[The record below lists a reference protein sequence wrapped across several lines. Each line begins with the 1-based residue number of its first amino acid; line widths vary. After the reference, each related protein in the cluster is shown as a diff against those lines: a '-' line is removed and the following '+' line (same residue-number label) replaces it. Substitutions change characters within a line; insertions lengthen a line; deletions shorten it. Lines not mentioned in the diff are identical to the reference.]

1 MLAMGLFTSCQKET
15 ESAQQLAEELTAELQ
30 KVTDYRTAEA
40 AAPRVKVLN
49 QRFQNAS
56 TQVLSLNFN
65 PLAES
70 VKPEEEGGVAPYV
83 ETITKL
89 AKEIGRVRASK
100 PVTTHD
106 GEIDD
111 TRLLQTVGAN
121 AGAGADA
128 GAAATLKKGNEYMK
142 NPTSRE
148 NNNPPGFAECYGS
161 DAMVDALSYTAAVEE
176 RAAYWDSEESVP
188 AVPAEVAPAEE
199 DEPTL
204 EDTDSGSSDDSGSS
218 SDDSSTPASSDDAD
232 TTPDI
237 PTTTDDDDS
246 GSSDD
251 SGSDDTSSDDDS
263 GSDDGD
269 VDVDIDI

>member
-128 GAAATLKKGNEYMK
+128 GAAATLKKGDEYMK

-246 GSSDD
+246 GS
-251 SGSDDTSSDDDS
+251 DDTSSDDDS

>member
-148 NNNPPGFAECYGS
+148 NNNPPDLPSAT
-161 DAMVDALSYTAAVEE
+161 ALMPWWTPCPTPPPWRS
-176 RAAYWDSEESVP
+176 
-188 AVPAEVAPAEE
+188 AP
-199 DEPTL
+199 PTGIL
-204 EDTDSGSSDDSGSS
+204 RN
-218 SDDSSTPASSDDAD
+218 PC
-232 TTPDI
+232 P
-237 PTTTDDDDS
+237 PCPPR
-246 GSSDD
+246 
-251 SGSDDTSSDDDS
+251 
-263 GSDDGD
+263 
-269 VDVDIDI
+269 